1 MIESTGIEAPS
12 SVYEALAERLRKSIR
27 RGDFQPGQLLG
38 SEHELARQQSISRMT
53 VRRASEILVSE
64 GLIERRPGR
73 GLYVCSGSVGT
84 TLVQVVAGNLEWE
97 PSLQVSRGVQQVA
110 RQRGIQVQLYDAHG
124 DELLDLEMLRR
135 LPGGMAKGAVIVS
148 LHGPRFNEAVYELRS
163 KRFPFVLADQRL
175 HDIEVP
181 SVTADNYAGGYDV
194 GKLLLGNGHRRI
206 AFVGDLVASTVRDRL
221 SGLRDAIAD
230 AGVAFDRSLV
240 VDLLADKDRLGDWSA
255 HIEKA
260 VSDLMSR
267 PTPPTAVF
275 FSCDGVARPGL
286 RAMLRMGIRVPHDV
300 SIVGFDDDPIAEWL
314 QPGLTTV
321 RQPFAQMGEAAIDLL
336 CKLIADP
343 NAKVEHHTLPVQ
355 LVERGS
361 VGPVRSA

>member
-1 MIESTGIEAPS
+1 M
-12 SVYEALAERLRKSIR
+12 YEALAERLRRSIR

-73 GLYVCSGSVGT
+73 GLYVRSGSVGT
-84 TLVQVVAGNLEWE
+84 TLVQVVAGNLQWE

-135 LPGGMAKGAVIVS
+135 LPSGSAKGAVIVS
-148 LHGPRFNEAVYELRS
+148 LHGPQFNEAVYELRS

-181 SVTADNYAGGYDV
+181 SVTADNYAGGYAA
-194 GKLLLGNGHRRI
+194 GKLLLSKGHRRI
-206 AFVGDLVASTVRDRL
+206 AFVGDLVASTVMDRL
-221 SGLRDAIAD
+221 SGLRDAFAD
-230 AGVAFDRSLV
+230 AAVAFDRGLV
-240 VDLLADKDRLGDWSA
+240 VDLLAEKDRLGDWSA

-260 VSDLMSR
+260 VSDLMGR
-267 PTPPTAVF
+267 PTPPTAIF
-275 FSCDGVARPGL
+275 FSCDGVARPGF
-286 RAMLRMGIRVPHDV
+286 RALLQMGVRVPDDV
-300 SIVGFDDDPIAEWL
+300 SIVGFDDDATIAEWL
-314 QPGLTTV
+314 SPGLTTV
-321 RQPFAQMGEAAIDLL
+321 RQPFTQMGEAAIELL

-343 NAKVEHHTLPVQ
+343 MAKVEHRTLPVQ
-355 LVERGS
+355 LIERGS
-361 VGPVRSA
+361 VANVRA